1 MQRIETRMP
10 IKYDITLEEVGNGI
24 WKLNYAEE
32 HTEKDWN
39 DTKLLN
45 NELFPKVSMFKDLK
59 LDDSERKLSYSIQG
73 PQDNIFNIIAGEFLM
88 MTSLGQMTFKDLL
101 GTVAVALARA
111 EVL

>member
-1 MQRIETRMP
+1 MQRVETRMP

-24 WKLNYAEE
+24 WKLNYAEY

-39 DTKLLN
+39 DTKLMN
-45 NELFPKVSMFKDLK
+45 KELFPKFSMLKDLK
-59 LDDSERKLSYSIQG
+59 LDDSERKLSYSLQG
-73 PQDNIFNIIAGEFLM
+73 TQDNIFNIIAGEFLM